1 MTGGPR
7 FSVVIPAYNS
17 RGLIGGA
24 IRSVLQQTI
33 DDFELIVV
41 DDGSTDDTPQVVEAV
56 TDSRLRL
63 VRQANT
69 GTAGARN
76 RGIRE
81 STGQYI
87 SFLDNDDLWMPT
99 YLEAMGAALDAD
111 GKAGFAYTDGWAL
124 EDETHQIRRRTA
136 MSLASPPVPPPPNPE
151 AFLAELMSRNFILSS
166 VTVRRS
172 AIDRTGGFR
181 DGLGGCDDYDLWIR
195 IVAARQKAVRA
206 PGLLVIQ
213 RDRADSQSKDSLR
226 MLRGVERVVA
236 SALEEQPLTNQARD
250 AGAEQL
256 AGIRRQISALSG
268 EISPAAAVYRSRS
281 ALSRL
286 RDRLLR
292 RRLNYPEPPPEVS
305 AAFPDLEDL

>member
-1 MTGGPR
+1 MTGGPK

-17 RGLIGGA
+17 SGLIGGA

-41 DDGSTDDTPQVVEAV
+41 DDGSTDNTPQVVEAV
-56 TDSRLRL
+56 TDPRLRL
-63 VRQANT
+63 VRQDNT

-76 RGIRE
+76 RGVRE
-81 STGQYI
+81 SNGEYI

-99 YLEAMGAALDAD
+99 YLEVMGAALDANTQ
-111 GKAGFAYTDGWAL
+111 AGFAYTDGWAL
-124 EDETHQIRRRTA
+124 DDEAHQIRRRPT
-136 MSLASPPVPPPPNPE
+136 MSRANPPVPPPSDPE

-172 AIDRTGGFR
+172 AIDRVDGFR

-195 IVAARQKAVRA
+195 IVGARYGGVRA

-213 RDRADSQSKDSLR
+213 RDRHDSQSKDSLR
-226 MLRGVERVVA
+226 MLRGIERVVS
-236 SALEEQPLTNQARD
+236 SALAEQPLSDRARY

-256 AGIRRQISALSG
+256 AGIRREISALSG
-268 EISPAAAVYRSRS
+268 EISPAAVVYRSRS
-281 ALSRL
+281 VLSRL

-292 RRLNYPEPPPEVS
+292 RRLNYSKPPPEVA